1 MREQIIMLLYISQR
15 VIADLTFF
23 CFFTG
28 FFLQLDSFKKVMFLG
43 INVFYI
49 KKTIGTN
56 EGVINNVIIFEPMHY
71 SLFYFFNCF

>member
-1 MREQIIMLLYISQR
+1 
-15 VIADLTFF
+15 
-23 CFFTG
+23 
-28 FFLQLDSFKKVMFLG
+28 MFLG

-71 SLFYFFNCF
+71 SLSYFFNCFWMDSLTFYGWIADCVGEIHIIDLIKYNQSHQQ